1 MRYLSLFL
9 IIVFVVLVPRENA
22 RAWRYPTVIVS
33 EQGPQQLRGREQAEN
48 PLLAF
53 RDKPVNAV
61 EVPHVFESRN
71 RDFLLAVFLI
81 ACIAL
86 FRFVHPAY
94 FRNLFRAFRN
104 ATLSSRQL
112 KDQLQQDYRP
122 GILMNLFFC
131 FSAALFT
138 VQVIRYFGYVA
149 IFRGHDFG
157 LVLGVSVLVFALIYS
172 ARYVF
177 LKLAGW
183 LFQIPE
189 MMDNYAFHIFL
200 LNKIAGIILIPFT
213 IVLAF
218 GSGAWVQVSLLIA
231 FITLCFLIIYRYVR
245 SRKLFQY
252 FLKFSKFHFFL
263 YLCASEIL
271 PIAILIRLLSKLL
284 YF

>member
-1 MRYLSLFL
+1 MRYLSLCL
-9 IIVFVVLVPRENA
+9 IIVFAASIPEIAGAAGFPLSGQAPQ
-22 RAWRYPTVIVS
+22 RYPAGSRPVV
-33 EQGPQQLRGREQAEN
+33 N
-48 PLLAF
+48 PLLAHK
-53 RDKPVNAV
+53 DNPVYAM
-61 EVPHVFESRN
+61 EIPHAFQPRN
-71 RDFLLAVFLI
+71 RDFLLALFSI
-81 ACIAL
+81 AFIAL

-138 VQVIRYFGYVA
+138 VQVIRYFGY
-149 IFRGHDFG
+149 FSGPRHDDFS
-157 LVLGVSVLVFALIYS
+157 VILGISTLAAAVIYS

-189 MMDNYAFHIFL
+189 MTDNYAFHIFL
-200 LNKIAGIILIPFT
+200 LNKITGIILIPFT

-231 FITLCFLIIYRYVR
+231 FITLCFLVIYRYVR

-252 FLKFSKFHFFL
+252 FLRFSKFHFFL

-271 PIAILIRLLSKLL
+271 PIAILIKLLSKLL
-284 YF
+284 YM